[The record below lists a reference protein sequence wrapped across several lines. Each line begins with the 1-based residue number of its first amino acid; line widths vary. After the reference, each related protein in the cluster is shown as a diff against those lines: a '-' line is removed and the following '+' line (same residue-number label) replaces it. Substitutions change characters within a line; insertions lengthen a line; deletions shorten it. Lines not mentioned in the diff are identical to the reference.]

1 MVQVKILREFPLDF
15 LQPRAFC
22 SLFSQLLTLSPS
34 SPFILQR
41 EPSQGDEASD
51 MVTLDEDFPV
61 SHTRTMTLD
70 EEVECDGS
78 DCKWSLYHT
87 MNPSG
92 SHFHRV
98 GRVH

>member
-1 MVQVKILREFPLDF
+1 
-15 LQPRAFC
+15 
-22 SLFSQLLTLSPS
+22 
-34 SPFILQR
+34 
-41 EPSQGDEASD
+41 

-78 DCKWSLYHT
+78 DCKWSPYHT
-87 MNPSG
+87 MDPFD

>member
-1 MVQVKILREFPLDF
+1 M
-15 LQPRAFC
+15 
-22 SLFSQLLTLSPS
+22 S
-34 SPFILQR
+34 QR
-41 EPSQGDEASD
+41 EPSQGDEAND

-78 DCKWSLYHT
+78 DCKWPPYHIVD
-87 MNPSG
+87 PFRSR
-92 SHFHRV
+92 SHRV